1 MPAQPLTTLL
11 AYTPHRLIAGDADPL
26 IAAVRQ
32 DSRAV
37 GPGDCFVAIPGFSA
51 DGHDFLI
58 EARDA
63 GVSAV
68 IVQDDHH
75 SKVHQLVGNSPDLT
89 IVEVADTR
97 ATLADLAAAWHEF
110 PASKLT
116 VVGVTGTDG
125 KTTTTYLTHALLTA
139 AGHATG
145 LINGVEFQVGDE
157 WRPNTT
163 GETTPE
169 ADVTQALLAE
179 MVAAG
184 QTHAVIEASSH
195 GLELQRVRH
204 CDFDV
209 AIFTGLSD
217 DHLDFHRT
225 RRRYL
230 DAKLSL
236 FRALDDATAGDRSR
250 FAVVR
255 AEDPLR
261 DEIAAAHSQR
271 TITASVS
278 AGNSDVSIQALSRDA
293 AGALVRVVTAS
304 GALACR
310 LNLPGDFNLG
320 NASLAVGAAWA
331 LGAGPVALQ
340 RGFADARAVPGRME
354 TIDAGQ
360 PFDVIVD
367 AAATG
372 PALRVALEAVR
383 PHVTGRLLL
392 VFGVAG
398 ERDPARRPAMGQVA
412 AELADHSYIT
422 SENPRSE
429 DPAQIV
435 ADIAAAMRSADA
447 GDRLSE
453 EPDRRE
459 AIRRA
464 LADAAP
470 DDLVLIA
477 GKGAEPT
484 LIFATHTDP
493 WDDRAVT
500 REELARFVTQESSE

>member
-1 MPAQPLTTLL
+1 M
-11 AYTPHRLIAGDADPL
+11 
-26 IAAVRQ
+26 
-32 DSRAV
+32 
-37 GPGDCFVAIPGFSA
+37 
-51 DGHDFLI
+51 
-58 EARDA
+58 
-63 GVSAV
+63 
-68 IVQDDHH
+68 
-75 SKVHQLVGNSPDLT
+75 
-89 IVEVADTR
+89 
-97 ATLADLAAAWHEF
+97 
-110 PASKLT
+110 ASER
-116 VVGVTGTDG
+116 
-125 KTTTTYLTHALLTA
+125 H
-139 AGHATG
+139 
-145 LINGVEFQVGDE
+145 
-157 WRPNTT
+157 

-236 FRALDDATAGDRSR
+236 FRALDDATAGDRPR

-255 AEDPLR
+255 AEDPLS

-271 TITASVS
+271 TITASIS

-310 LNLPGDFNLG
+310 LNLPEISTSQRIARRRCG
-320 NASLAVGAAWA
+320 WA

-398 ERDPARRPAMGQVA
+398 ERDPARRAAMGQVA

-435 ADIAAAMRSADA
+435 ADIAAAMRSA

-484 LIFATHTDP
+484 LIFARTPTHGRSRRHPRRT
-493 WDDRAVT
+493 RAPLH
-500 REELARFVTQESSE
+500 RGKI